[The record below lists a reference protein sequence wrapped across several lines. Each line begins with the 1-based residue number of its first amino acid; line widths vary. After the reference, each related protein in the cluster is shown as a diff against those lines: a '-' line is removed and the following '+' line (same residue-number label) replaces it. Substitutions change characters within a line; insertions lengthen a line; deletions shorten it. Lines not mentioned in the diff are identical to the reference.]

1 MKIKRMIAIL
11 FAVSLVTTGAA
22 GCSAKKDGDG
32 KKEAMGKYVEKPV
45 ELPLKEDE
53 EAAALTEDGGNG
65 AVLYSRNM
73 EDGTYK
79 AYRYDGGR
87 FEEED
92 ASWLNSAIKSGG
104 TLSKVVKGE
113 DGSLYA
119 LYGDE
124 NAMPHIIRKDG
135 SSSQE
140 IEIPDLTVKD
150 GNGIYPLIGGI
161 RVDKE
166 GNICLA
172 VPVTGEAVMYDKET
186 GGKIRSFQGNQF
198 SGLLA
203 MPMDVKDNR
212 ILLASPDGS
221 GLVCYDTGSGEV
233 AEEIKYADMA
243 DDGILRL
250 GDSDDCILADSKG
263 LHHLTMGGSM
273 AEDLVDSGTSAFG
286 IPQTNILDLAQIG
299 KGDYTVLLS
308 VQETSGRSKYEMYR
322 YVYDKE
328 AKAEP
333 THTLRVY
340 GLEESA
346 AVRQAIAKY
355 QQKHT
360 DVRIEYKTGNAE
372 EGTGTKADSIRALNT
387 ELLSGSGADV
397 IMLDGLPADSYI
409 EKGILADISGV
420 LNEAGKESD
429 MSDNIIKPYKKDG
442 KIYQI
447 PTRYGIPLLIG
458 GSSTTEAFKS
468 AEALMDY
475 MKDHAWDDV
484 MEQVD
489 KESLMKLMLNMYY
502 KDIVDKNKQIDTKLL
517 AQLMET
523 VGKAEDNEEGSVTS
537 ISTWGSDE
545 GQPESDWDVGKF
557 GSSDKKD
564 TLSSKEMKGIQGM
577 MVPYHYLRR
586 EGASPSDV
594 NGIFVPHDIAGINKA
609 SKNTE
614 LAEDFVKMLLSEEVQ
629 SIDVENGFPVNE
641 QAMEAWI
648 QSVEETPDEEGG
660 GLSIAVGRASSD
672 GGEGEASG
680 EEVITFPHQSEV
692 KSLAEIGKKL
702 TVPVQKDDI
711 IGEMILDGAKAYF
724 DGGTTA
730 EEAAEDIAEK
740 ADTYLAE

>member
-1 MKIKRMIAIL
+1 MKVKRMIAIL
-11 FAVSLVTTGAA
+11 FAVSLLTTGAA

-32 KKEAMGKYVEKPV
+32 KKEAMGRYVEKQV
-45 ELPLKEDE
+45 ELPFKEDE
-53 EAAALTEDGGNG
+53 EAATLTEDGGKG
-65 AVLYSRNM
+65 AVLYSRNK

-79 AYRYDGGR
+79 AYRYDGGK
-87 FEEED
+87 FKEED
-92 ASWLNSAIKSGG
+92 ASWLNSAIGAGG
-104 TLSKVVKGE
+104 TLSKAVKGE
-113 DGSLYA
+113 DGNLYA
-119 LYGDE
+119 FYGDE
-124 NAMPHIIRKDG
+124 NAMVHVIRKDG
-135 SSSQE
+135 GSSQE
-140 IEIPDLTVKD
+140 IEIPDLAVKD
-150 GNGIYPLIGGI
+150 GNGIYPFIGGM

-166 GNICLA
+166 GNIFLA
-172 VPVTGEAVMYDKET
+172 FPVNGEVVMYDKDT

-198 SGLLA
+198 SGLLS
-203 MPMDVKDNR
+203 MPMDVRDNK
-212 ILLASPDGS
+212 ILLAGADGS

-233 AEEIKYADMA
+233 KEETEYADM
-243 DDGILRL
+243 DVDGILRL

-273 AEDLVDSGTSAFG
+273 SEDLVDGGTSAFG
-286 IPQTNILDLAQIG
+286 IPQTNIMDLAQIG
-299 KGDYTVLLS
+299 KGDYTMLQS
-308 VQETSGRSKYEMYR
+308 VQETSGRSTYVMYR
-322 YVYDKE
+322 YVYDKK
-328 AKAEP
+328 AKAKP
-333 THTLRVY
+333 SRTLRVY

-355 QQKHT
+355 QQKHP
-360 DVRIEYKTGNAE
+360 DVGIEYKTGNAG

-429 MSDNIIKPYKKDG
+429 LSDNIIKPYKKDG
-442 KIYQI
+442 SIYQI

-458 GSSTTEAFKS
+458 GGNAAEAFES
-468 AEALMDY
+468 ADALVDY

-484 MEQVD
+484 MDQVD

-545 GQPESDWDVGKF
+545 GMTESDWDVGKF
-557 GSSDKKD
+557 GSFDKKD

-577 MVPYHYLRR
+577 MIPYHYLRR

-609 SKNTE
+609 TRNKE
-614 LAEDFVKMLLSEEVQ
+614 LAEDFVRMLLSEEVQ
-629 SIDVENGFPVNE
+629 SMDVENGFPVNE

-648 QSVEETPDEEGG
+648 QSVEETPDEEEGG
-660 GLSIAVGRASSD
+660 ISVAVGKASSD
-672 GGEGEASG
+672 GGEGEVTG
-680 EEVITFPHQSEV
+680 QEVITFPHQSEV

-702 TVPVQKDDI
+702 IVPVQKDDI
-711 IGEMILDGAKAYF
+711 IGEMILDGAKTYF
-724 DGGTTA
+724 DGSRSA